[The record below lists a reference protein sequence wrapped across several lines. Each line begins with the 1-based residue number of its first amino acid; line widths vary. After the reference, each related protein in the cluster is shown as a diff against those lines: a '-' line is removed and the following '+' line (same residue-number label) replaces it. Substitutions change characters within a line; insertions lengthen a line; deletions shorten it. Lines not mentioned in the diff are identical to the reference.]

1 MICALCEEESHGGH
15 KPVSLKVLL
24 KDVENDLNSLHNGK
38 NLMRFTAAIDD
49 EYLKCIRLVDQM
61 DRKEHIRTIRES
73 INNYFGRVR
82 ELVLQPSVV

>member
-1 MICALCEEESHGGH
+1 
-15 KPVSLKVLL
+15 
-24 KDVENDLNSLHNGK
+24 
-38 NLMRFTAAIDD
+38 MRFTAAIDD